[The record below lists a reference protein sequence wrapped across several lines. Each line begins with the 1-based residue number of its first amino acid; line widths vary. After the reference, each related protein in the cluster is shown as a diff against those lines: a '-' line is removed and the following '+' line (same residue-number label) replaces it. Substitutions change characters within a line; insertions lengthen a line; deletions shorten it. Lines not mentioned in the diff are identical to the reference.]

1 MKKLILGCAMLMAG
15 QAQAGWLTAG
25 GSIDAITVYANTN
38 TILVTLQA
46 GTSNL
51 TNNCTTKAPILAIS
65 ADLPEERRNRMYS
78 MLLAKKASGQ
88 AVSLAYDP
96 AAACEPWN
104 ANSSAYSRIERM
116 Y

>member
-15 QAQAGWLTAG
+15 QAQAAWLTAG

-51 TNNCTTKAPILAIS
+51 TNNCTTKTPVLAIS
-65 ADLPEERRNRMYS
+65 SNLPEERRNRMYS
-78 MLLAKKASGQ
+78 MLLAKKASGK
-88 AVSLAYDP
+88 AVSLTYDS
-96 AAACEPWN
+96 AAACEPWDS
-104 ANSSAYSRIERM
+104 NSAAYSRIVRM

>member
-1 MKKLILGCAMLMAG
+1 MKKLILGCAMLIAG
-15 QAQAGWLTAG
+15 QAQAAWLTAG
-25 GSIDAITVYANTN
+25 GSIDTIVVYANTN

-51 TNNCTTKAPILAIS
+51 NNKCTTKSPTLAIS
-65 ADLPEERRNRMYS
+65 SGLTEERRNRMYS

-88 AVSLAYDP
+88 AVSLTYDST
-96 AAACEPWN
+96 AACEPWDS
-104 ANSSAYSRIERM
+104 NSSAYSRILRM